1 MAALVTF
8 KVDIDMKTGMPSVNL
23 LPEVTQLFKEKL
35 GENLTTSV

>member
-8 KVDIDMKTGMPSVNL
+8 KVDMNLKTGQPSVNL

-35 GENLTTSV
+35 GEDLTTSV